1 MTLFKA
7 LGLSALVIGLDQ
19 FSKWLAEQ
27 TLTFQ
32 QPLPVLPSFN
42 LTLMYNRGAAFSFLA
57 DAGGWQRGFF
67 VALSAV
73 VSVILVIWL
82 SRLKAGQGRL
92 AVALALVLGGAMGN
106 LIDRLL
112 YGHVIDFIQVYYDR
126 WYWPAFNIADSA
138 ITIGAFLL
146 IIDHFL
152 EQRAVQPARER

>member
-1 MTLFKA
+1 MNLFKA
-7 LGLSALVIGLDQ
+7 LGLSAMVIGLDQ

-27 TLTFQ
+27 TLIFH

-57 DAGGWQRGFF
+57 NAGGWQRWFF
-67 VALSAV
+67 VILSAV
-73 VSVILVIWL
+73 VSVVLVIWL
-82 SRLKAGQGRL
+82 SRLKVGQGRL
-92 AVALALVLGGAMGN
+92 AVALALVLGGAVGN

-126 WYWPAFNIADSA
+126 WYWPAFNVADSA

-152 EQRAVQPARER
+152 DQRAEQSARER

>member
-1 MTLFKA
+1 MYKPLA
-7 LGLSALVIGLDQ
+7 LSAVVVTLDQ
-19 FSKWLAEQ
+19 ITKWLAEQ
-27 TLTFQ
+27 TLTFH

-57 DAGGWQRGFF
+57 SAGGWQRWFF
-67 VALSAV
+67 VVLSAV
-73 VSVILVIWL
+73 VSVVLMIWI
-82 SRLKAGQGRL
+82 SRLKVGQGRL
-92 AVALALVLGGAMGN
+92 AVALALVLGGALGN

-126 WYWPAFNIADSA
+126 WYWPAFNVADSA

-152 EQRAVQPARER
+152 EQRAVQPAKER